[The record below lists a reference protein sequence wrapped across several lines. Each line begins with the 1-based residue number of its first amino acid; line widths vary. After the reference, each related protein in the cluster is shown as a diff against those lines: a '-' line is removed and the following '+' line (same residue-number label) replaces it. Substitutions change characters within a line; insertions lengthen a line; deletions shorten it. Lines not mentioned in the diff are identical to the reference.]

1 MRENLKAI
9 GLGLAMVGSAIGMW
23 AFAVLFVGL
32 LG

>member
-1 MRENLKAI
+1 MKENMKAI

-23 AFAVLFVGL
+23 IFAVLFIGL